1 MSVRRVSLGV
11 RYPPL
16 PRWMGVRREG
26 VGGAG
31 MGRGREI
38 PRWMEKLPGNFGGV
52 RGWRG
57 REGGR
62 EGVANGGLVQG
73 GGGGYRG
80 YGRVRGSSDGGC

>member
-16 PRWMGVRREG
+16 PRWMGVRRD
-26 VGGAG
+26 GGEG
-31 MGRGREI
+31 MGRGTGRGV
-38 PRWMEKLPGNFGGV
+38 PRWMEKLPGNFGGL

-57 REGGR
+57 RGGS
-62 EGVANGGLVQG
+62 GTLVQG

>member
-16 PRWMGVRREG
+16 PKWMGVRRD
-26 VGGAG
+26 GGEG
-31 MGRGREI
+31 MGRGRGM
-38 PRWMEKLPGNFGGV
+38 PRWMEKLPGNGGGL

-57 REGGR
+57 RER
-62 EGVANGGLVQG
+62 ERVGSGGLVQG

-80 YGRVRGSSDGGC
+80 YGRVRGGSSDGGC